1 MRNDRTPQLTDRP
14 TALMDW
20 IEDAPL
26 PPELHL
32 PRGELWV
39 FGYGSLMWHPGF
51 PHDLVEPAILD
62 GWHRSFCVQSTG
74 HRGTPEWPGLVV
86 GLLPGGL
93 CRGLAIRVVHQHQA
107 SSLNYLWRREMT
119 LADGYLPRQVTAL
132 LDDGRRIEALTFIAN
147 PAHEAYAGDLP
158 LDIAAQRI
166 AIAQGKRGSNRD
178 YLERTLAHLTE
189 IGIEDPGLSLLA
201 RAVASVALR

>member
-1 MRNDRTPQLTDRP
+1 
-14 TALMDW
+14 MDW

-26 PPELHL
+26 PPELRM
-32 PRGELWV
+32 PSGELWV

-62 GWHRSFCVQSTG
+62 GWHRSFCVQSAG

-93 CRGLAIRVVHQHQA
+93 CRGLALRVEKQHQA

-166 AIAQGKRGSNRD
+166 AIAQGQRGTNRD

-201 RAVASVALR
+201 RAVASMADRAKG